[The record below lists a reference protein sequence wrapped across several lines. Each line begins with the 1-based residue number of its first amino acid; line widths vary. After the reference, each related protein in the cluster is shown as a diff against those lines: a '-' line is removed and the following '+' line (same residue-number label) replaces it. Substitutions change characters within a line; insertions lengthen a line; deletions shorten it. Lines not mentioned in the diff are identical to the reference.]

1 MSCPHDG
8 IGLLLAPLSSLC
20 HAHIATAI
28 DLAREEGSRYASS
41 NLRHLL
47 GDRGKEHF
55 ADAHDFWAAVVV
67 PSRERGEA
75 SAEDVERWEG
85 EFLNGRQMR
94 DPRVQAFCSAWS
106 ATASDLASRAEFKRS
121 LLEDVVELED
131 DELPTVHAVGP
142 GKQPIFARG
151 NERFAVFLHD
161 EVRHVVEDAIVDA
174 LHTVEAELIAEHSVL
189 PIGAEWVVEKLQK
202 EHGAESNAALLR
214 LVDNL
219 DQLID
224 TLLDKQGLPFLLTGK
239 DEEDVEVEST
249 GSTLVFRWT
258 DG

>member
-28 DLAREEGSRYASS
+28 DLARDEGARYASS

-55 ADAHDFWAAVVV
+55 ADAHDFWAGVVV
-67 PSRERGEA
+67 PARERGEA
-75 SAEDVERWEG
+75 SQEDVDRWEG

-121 LLEDVVELED
+121 LLEDVVDLE
-131 DELPTVHAVGP
+131 EEVPTVHAVGP
-142 GKQPIFARG
+142 GKHPIFARG
-151 NERFAVFLHD
+151 DERFAVFLHD
-161 EVRHVVEDAIVDA
+161 EIRNVVEDAIMDT
-174 LHTVEAELIAEHSVL
+174 LHTVDPETIAEHSVL
-189 PIGAEWVVEKLQK
+189 PIGAEWVVERLQK
-202 EHGAESNAALLR
+202 EHGAESNTALLR
-214 LVDNL
+214 LVDNV

-224 TLLDKQGLPFLLTGK
+224 TLLDKQGLPFLLTGRP
-239 DEEDVEVEST
+239 EEDVEVEST
-249 GSTLVFRWT
+249 GSTLVFRWSE
-258 DG
+258 